1 MLKFQLSTE
10 IVLMEKPI
18 FLVLNTASFYY
29 VCVPLQAENVNL
41 FKSNI
46 MNERIWIYT
55 LSKELSIEQL
65 GDFKNRCQNFVSGW
79 TAHDVSLDASFE
91 LYQNRLLIF
100 KVNEDKYNASGCSI
114 DKQVRFVKE
123 LEVAFSVE
131 LLNRLLVAYETNNQ
145 VEVVKSSQIKEL
157 LATNAINTN
166 TIVFN
171 NTITESKQLE
181 TNWKQPLQATWLAKF
196 LN

>member
-1 MLKFQLSTE
+1 
-10 IVLMEKPI
+10 
-18 FLVLNTASFYY
+18 
-29 VCVPLQAENVNL
+29 
-41 FKSNI
+41 

-65 GDFKNRCQNFVSGW
+65 VDFKNRCQNFVNRW

-123 LEVAFSVE
+123 LEQGFSVE
-131 LLNRLLVAYETNNQ
+131 LLNRLLVAYENNHQ
-145 VEVVKSSQIKEL
+145 VEVMKASQVKEL
-157 LATNAINTN
+157 LESKIINEHTL
-166 TIVFN
+166 IFN
-171 NTITESKQLE
+171 NTITQSSELSD
-181 TNWKQPLQATWLAKF
+181 NWKQPLHKTYLVKY
-196 LN
+196 LNS